1 MIPEIDML
9 VPQGDILIVDDNAA
23 NLDLLGAVLRERQY
37 RVRAVPSGPMA
48 LEAARRHPPELV
60 MLDVNMPGMDG
71 YETCEAF
78 KKDASLA
85 RIPIIFISALDDPLD
100 KVKAFRVGGRDYVT
114 KPFSAEEV
122 LVRVEH
128 QVNLGRLQRE
138 LEIQNQ
144 NLLDANLKL
153 KEVNTL
159 KTNFTAMLV
168 HDLRSPLTVLGLVL
182 EMMQGGGSVSA
193 EALGRAEASCTRIKT
208 LLDEMLEIYRSDS
221 GQIPIEFKEVQ
232 PILWLTTLLAPYHLR
247 ATAVGLEFQ
256 LALPETLPVIRGD
269 EVKLDRA
276 LVNLVDNAFKFTP
289 RGGAVRVE
297 ANVEFGAGVESGLRF
312 LRLSV
317 IDTGRGIPPGDLPF
331 IFDPFRQ
338 SERSDAGRGVGLGLA
353 IVQRLVAA
361 HNGQIRAQSQP
372 GFGSNFSILLPC

>member
-1 MIPEIDML
+1 ML

-37 RVRAVPSGPMA
+37 RVRAVPSGAMA
-48 LEAARRHPPELV
+48 LAAARRHPPELV

-78 KKDASLA
+78 KKDDALA

-100 KVKAFRVGGRDYVT
+100 KVKAFRVGGRDYLT

-144 NLLDANLKL
+144 NLMDANFKL

-168 HDLRSPLTVLGLVL
+168 HDLRSPLTFLGIVL
-182 EMMQGGGSVSA
+182 EKIRGGGPVRDETLGKA
-193 EALGRAEASCTRIKT
+193 EDSCTRIKT
-208 LLDEMLEIYRSDS
+208 LLDEMLEIYRSES
-221 GQIPIEFKEVQ
+221 GQVPMEFSEIETGS
-232 PILWLTTLLAPYHLR
+232 WLASLLAPYQLR
-247 ATAVGLEFQ
+247 GTETGVEFQ
-256 LALPETLPVIRGD
+256 TAIPKDLPMTRGD
-269 EVKLDRA
+269 RPKLDRA
-276 LVNLVDNAFKFTP
+276 VVNLVDNALKFTP

-297 ANVEFGAGVESGLRF
+297 AGVEFGSGVEAGLRF

-317 IDTGRGIPPGDLPF
+317 IDTGRGIPAEDLPF

-338 SERSDAGRGVGLGLA
+338 AERSDAARGVGLGLA

-361 HNGQIRAQSQP
+361 HRGQIRAQSQM
-372 GFGSNFSILLPC
+372 GFGSNFTILLPC

>member
-1 MIPEIDML
+1 ML

-37 RVRAVPSGPMA
+37 RVRAVPSGAMA
-48 LEAARRHPPELV
+48 LAAARRHPPELV

-78 KKDASLA
+78 KQDPVLA

-100 KVKAFRVGGRDYVT
+100 KVRAFRVGGRDYVT

-144 NLLDANLKL
+144 NLLDANFKL

-159 KTNFTAMLV
+159 KTNFTTMLV

-182 EMMQGGGSVSA
+182 ERLREGSA
-193 EALGRAEASCTRIKT
+193 GDGALDKAEASVGRIKT
-208 LLDEMLEIYRSDS
+208 LLDEMLEIYRSES
-221 GQIPIEFKEVQ
+221 GQLPMEFGEID
-232 PILWLTTLLAPYHLR
+232 PGPWLKALMSPYPLR
-247 ATAVGLEFQ
+247 AASAGLEFQ
-256 LALPETLPVIRGD
+256 VAIPEGLPTIRGD
-269 EVKLDRA
+269 VSKLDRV

-289 RGGAVRVE
+289 RGGAVRME
-297 ANVEFGAGVESGLRF
+297 AGVEFGSGVEAGLRF

-317 IDTGRGIPPGDLPF
+317 IDTGRGIPAGDLPY

-338 SERSDAGRGVGLGLA
+338 SERSDASKGVGLGLA

-361 HNGQIRAQSQP
+361 HKGQIRAQSQV
-372 GFGSNFSILLPC
+372 GFGSSFSILLPC

>member
-1 MIPEIDML
+1 MNSEIDML

-23 NLDLLGAVLRERQY
+23 NLDLLGAVLRERDY
-37 RVRAVPSGPMA
+37 RVRAVPSGAMA

-78 KKDASLA
+78 KKEPALA

-159 KTNFTAMLV
+159 KTNFTTMLI

-182 EMMQGGGSVSA
+182 EKIRGGGVVRDDTLGKA
-193 EALGRAEASCTRIKT
+193 EDSCTRIKN
-208 LLDEMLEIYRSDS
+208 LLDEMLEIYRSDT
-221 GQIPIEFKEVQ
+221 GRIPMEFSEIH
-232 PILWLTTLLAPYHLR
+232 PAPWLTALLGQYHLR
-247 ATAVGLEFQ
+247 AASAGVEFQ
-256 LALPETLPVIRGD
+256 VAIPENLPVFQGD
-269 EVKLDRA
+269 QLKLDRA

-297 ANVEFGAGVESGLRF
+297 AGVEFGSGVEAGMRF

-317 IDTGRGIPPGDLPF
+317 IDTGRGIPAADLPF

-338 SERSDAGRGVGLGLA
+338 TERSDASQGVGLGLA

-361 HNGQIRAQSQP
+361 HRGQIRAQSQV

>member
-1 MIPEIDML
+1 ML

-23 NLDLLGAVLRERQY
+23 NLDLLGAVLRERNY
-37 RVRAVPSGPMA
+37 RVRAVPSGRMA

-100 KVKAFRVGGRDYVT
+100 KVRAFRVGGRDYVT

-128 QVNLGRLQRE
+128 QVSLGRLQRE

-144 NLLDANLKL
+144 NLVDANFKL

-159 KTNFTAMLV
+159 KTNFTTMLV

-182 EMMQGGGSVSA
+182 ERLRESGSA
-193 EALGRAEASCTRIKT
+193 GDGALDKAEASLERIKG
-208 LLDEMLEIYRSDS
+208 LLEEMLEIYRSES
-221 GQIPIEFKEVQ
+221 GQLPMEFEEID
-232 PILWLTTLLAPYHLR
+232 PGPWLRALMAPYPMR
-247 ATAVGLEFQ
+247 ATSAGLEFQ
-256 LALPETLPVIRGD
+256 VAVPEGLPVIRGD
-269 EVKLDRA
+269 LSKLDRA

-297 ANVEFGAGVESGLRF
+297 AGVEFGSGVEAGLRF

-317 IDTGRGIPPGDLPF
+317 IDTGRGIPAGDLPY

-338 SERSDAGRGVGLGLA
+338 SERSDASQGVGLGLA

-361 HNGQIRAQSQP
+361 HNGQIRAQSQV
-372 GFGSNFSILLPC
+372 GFGSSFCVLLPC

>member
-1 MIPEIDML
+1 VISETDML

-37 RVRAVPSGPMA
+37 RVRAVPSGAMA

-78 KKDASLA
+78 KKDSSLA

-159 KTNFTAMLV
+159 KTNFTAMLI
-168 HDLRSPLTVLGLVL
+168 HDLRSPLTFLGLVL
-182 EMMQGGGSVSA
+182 DNLRNGMPSREELLAKSEVA
-193 EALGRAEASCTRIKT
+193 FARIKT
-208 LLDEMLEIYRSDS
+208 LLDEMLEIYRSES
-221 GQIPIEFKEVQ
+221 GMLPMEFGEIDTA
-232 PILWLTTLLAPYHLR
+232 PWLVGLVAPYRFR
-247 ATAVGLEFQ
+247 AASAGLEFQ
-256 LALPETLPVIRGD
+256 VALADGLPVLRGD
-269 EVKLDRA
+269 RLKLERA
-276 LVNLVDNAFKFTP
+276 LVNLLDNAFKFTP

-297 ANVEFGAGVESGLRF
+297 AGIEFGSGVEAGLRF

-317 IDTGRGIPPGDLPF
+317 IDTGRGIPAEDLPF

-338 SERSDAGRGVGLGLA
+338 AERSDAGRGVGLGLA

-361 HNGQIRAQSQP
+361 HRGQVRAQSQV
-372 GFGSNFSILLPC
+372 GLGSNFSLLLPC

>member
-1 MIPEIDML
+1 ML
-9 VPQGDILIVDDNAA
+9 VPQGDILIVDDNPD
-23 NLDLLGAVLRERQY
+23 NLDLLGTVLREQQY
-37 RVRAVPSGPMA
+37 RVRAVPSGAMA

-71 YETCEAF
+71 YATCEAF
-78 KKDASLA
+78 KADPRLAS
-85 RIPIIFISALDDPLD
+85 IPIIFISALDDPLD

-114 KPFSAEEV
+114 KPFSTAEV

-128 QVNLGRLQRE
+128 QVNLARLQRE

-144 NLLDANLKL
+144 NLVDANLKL

-168 HDLRSPLTVLGLVL
+168 HDLRSPLTFLGL
-182 EMMQGGGSVSA
+182 
-193 EALGRAEASCTRIKT
+193 ALDSLRNGLGNRDELLDRSEQSFVRIRT
-208 LLDEMLEIYRSDS
+208 LLDEMLEIYRSES
-221 GQIPIEFKEVQ
+221 GQLPMSFGNVD
-232 PILWLTTLLAPYHLR
+232 PTLWLTTVLSPYHLR
-247 ATAVGLEFQ
+247 AAKAGVEFQ
-256 LALPETLPVIRGD
+256 QVIPPDLPAIQGD
-269 EVKLDRA
+269 RPKLDRA

-297 ANVEFGAGVESGLRF
+297 ATLEHGSGVEAGMRF
-312 LRLSV
+312 LKVAV
-317 IDTGRGIPPGDLPF
+317 IDTGRGIPPEHLPY

-338 SERSDAGRGVGLGLA
+338 TQRSDAGGGVGLGLA

-361 HNGQIRAQSQP
+361 HRGQIRAQSQQ
-372 GFGSNFSILLPC
+372 GFGSSFCILLPC

>member
-1 MIPEIDML
+1 ML

-23 NLDLLGAVLRERQY
+23 NLDLLGAVLREREY
-37 RVRAVPSGPMA
+37 RVRAVPSGAMA

-78 KKDASLA
+78 KKEPVLA

-159 KTNFTAMLV
+159 KTNFTTMLV

-182 EMMQGGGSVSA
+182 EKLRGGGVVRDDTLGKA
-193 EALGRAEASCTRIKT
+193 EDSCTRIKN
-208 LLDEMLEIYRSDS
+208 LLDEMLEIYRSDT
-221 GQIPIEFKEVQ
+221 GQIPMEFSEIH
-232 PILWLTTLLAPYHLR
+232 PAPWLAALLGQYHLR
-247 ATAVGLEFQ
+247 AASAGVEFQ
-256 LALPETLPVIRGD
+256 VAIPESLPVLRGD
-269 EVKLDRA
+269 QLKLDRA
-276 LVNLVDNAFKFTP
+276 LVNLVDNAFKFTS

-297 ANVEFGAGVESGLRF
+297 AGIEFGSGVEAGLRF

-317 IDTGRGIPPGDLPF
+317 IDTGRGIPAGDLPF

-338 SERSDAGRGVGLGLA
+338 TERSDASQGVGLGLA

-361 HNGQIRAQSQP
+361 HRGQIRAQSQV

>member
-1 MIPEIDML
+1 ML

-37 RVRAVPSGPMA
+37 RVRAVPSGAMA
-48 LEAARRHPPELV
+48 LAAARRHPPELV

-78 KKDASLA
+78 KQDPVLA

-100 KVKAFRVGGRDYVT
+100 KVRAFQVGGRDYVT

-144 NLLDANLKL
+144 NLVDANLKL

-159 KTNFTAMLV
+159 KTNFTTMLV
-168 HDLRSPLTVLGLVL
+168 HDLRSPLTVLRLVL
-182 EMMQGGGSVSA
+182 ERLREGSA
-193 EALGRAEASCTRIKT
+193 GDGALDKAEASVGRIKT
-208 LLDEMLEIYRSDS
+208 LLDEMLEIYRSES
-221 GQIPIEFKEVQ
+221 GQLPMEFGEIE
-232 PILWLTTLLAPYHLR
+232 PGPWLKALMAPYPLR
-247 ATAVGLEFQ
+247 AASAGLEFQ
-256 LALPETLPVIRGD
+256 VGIPDGLPMIRAD
-269 EVKLDRA
+269 VSKLDRV

-297 ANVEFGAGVESGLRF
+297 AGIEFGSGVEAGLRF

-317 IDTGRGIPPGDLPF
+317 IDTGRGIPAGDLPY

-338 SERSDAGRGVGLGLA
+338 SERSDASKGVGLGLA

-361 HNGQIRAQSQP
+361 HKGQIRAQSQV
-372 GFGSNFSILLPC
+372 GFGSSFSILLPC

>member
-1 MIPEIDML
+1 MIPETDML

-23 NLDLLGAVLRERQY
+23 NLDLLSAVLRERQY

-78 KKDASLA
+78 KKDQSLA

-159 KTNFTAMLV
+159 KTNFTTMLV
-168 HDLRSPLTVLGLVL
+168 HDLRSPLTVIGLVL
-182 EMMQGGGSVSA
+182 EKVRGRSSA
-193 EALGRAEASCTRIKT
+193 NDEALDKAETSCARIKA
-208 LLDEMLEIYRSDS
+208 LLDEMLEIYRSDT
-221 GQIPIEFKEVQ
+221 GQVPIEFGEIEPVS
-232 PILWLTTLLAPYHLR
+232 WLAALMAPYHLR
-247 ATAVGLEFQ
+247 AASTGVEFQ
-256 LALPETLPVIRGD
+256 LAVPGNLPRILGD
-269 EVKLDRA
+269 QQKLDRV

-297 ANVEFGAGVESGLRF
+297 TGVEFGSGVEAGLRF

-317 IDTGRGIPPGDLPF
+317 IDTGRGIPAGDLPF

-338 SERSDAGRGVGLGLA
+338 SERSDASQGVGLGLA

>member
-1 MIPEIDML
+1 ML
-9 VPQGDILIVDDNAA
+9 VPQGDILIVDDNSD
-23 NLDLLGAVLRERQY
+23 NLDLLGTVLRQQKY
-37 RVRAVPSGPMA
+37 RVRAVPSGAMA

-78 KKDASLA
+78 KADEQLA
-85 RIPIIFISALDDPLD
+85 GIPVIFISALDDPLD

-114 KPFSAEEV
+114 KPFSEAEV

-128 QVNLGRLQRE
+128 QVNLARLQRE

-144 NLLDANLKL
+144 NLIDANLKL
-153 KEVNTL
+153 KEVNNL

-168 HDLRSPLTVLGLVL
+168 HDLRSPLTFLGFAIDNLRNGIGNKEDL
-182 EMMQGGGSVSA
+182 LSKSEQSFKKI
-193 EALGRAEASCTRIKT
+193 CN
-208 LLDEMLEIYRSDS
+208 LLDEMLEIYRSES
-221 GQIPIEFKEVQ
+221 GQLPMECSDIE
-232 PILWLTTLLAPYHLR
+232 PNPWLATLLAPYEMR
-247 ATAVGLEFQ
+247 AAKAGLEFQ
-256 LALPETLPVIRGD
+256 VEVPSGLPVLKGD
-269 EVKLDRA
+269 RAKLDRA

-289 RGGAVRVE
+289 KGGAVKVE
-297 ANVEFGAGVESGLRF
+297 AAIDHGAGVEAGLRF

-317 IDTGRGIPPGDLPF
+317 IDTGRGIPAEDLPY

-338 SERSDAGRGVGLGLA
+338 SQRSAASGGVGLGLA

-361 HNGQIRAQSQP
+361 HKGQIRAQSQQ
-372 GFGSNFSILLPC
+372 GFGSSFVIHLPC

>member
-1 MIPEIDML
+1 ML

-37 RVRAVPSGPMA
+37 RVRAVPSGAMA

-78 KKDASLA
+78 KKDPMLA

-100 KVKAFRVGGRDYVT
+100 KVRAFRVGGRDYVT

-144 NLLDANLKL
+144 NLVDANLKL

-159 KTNFTAMLV
+159 KTNFTTMLV

-182 EMMQGGGSVSA
+182 ERLREGGSA
-193 EALGRAEASCTRIKT
+193 GDGTLDKAEASLGRIKG
-208 LLDEMLEIYRSDS
+208 LLDEMLEIYRSES
-221 GQIPIEFKEVQ
+221 GQLPMEFGEID
-232 PILWLTTLLAPYHLR
+232 PGPWLRAVLSPYPLR
-247 ATAVGLEFQ
+247 ATSAGLEFQ
-256 LALPETLPVIRGD
+256 MAVPEDLPIIRGD
-269 EVKLDRA
+269 VSKLDRV

-289 RGGAVRVE
+289 RGGAVRMEASLEFGSGVE
-297 ANVEFGAGVESGLRF
+297 AGLRF

-317 IDTGRGIPPGDLPF
+317 IDTGRGIPAGDLPY

-338 SERSDAGRGVGLGLA
+338 TERSDASQGVGLGLA

-361 HNGQIRAQSQP
+361 HKGQIRAQSQV
-372 GFGSNFSILLPC
+372 GLGSSFSVLLPC

>member
-1 MIPEIDML
+1 MIPETDML

-23 NLDLLGAVLRERQY
+23 NLDLLSAVLRERQY

-78 KKDASLA
+78 KKDQSLA

-159 KTNFTAMLV
+159 KTNFTTMLV
-168 HDLRSPLTVLGLVL
+168 HDLRSPLTVIGLVL
-182 EMMQGGGSVSA
+182 EKVRGRSSA
-193 EALGRAEASCTRIKT
+193 NDEALDKAETSCARIKA
-208 LLDEMLEIYRSDS
+208 LLDEMLEIYRSDT
-221 GQIPIEFKEVQ
+221 GQVPIEFGEIE
-232 PILWLTTLLAPYHLR
+232 PASWLVSLMAPYHLR
-247 ATAVGLEFQ
+247 AASAGVEFQ
-256 LALPETLPVIRGD
+256 LAVPGNLPRILGD
-269 EVKLDRA
+269 QQKLDRV

-297 ANVEFGAGVESGLRF
+297 TGVEFGSGVESGLRF

-317 IDTGRGIPPGDLPF
+317 IDTGRGIPAGDLPF

-338 SERSDAGRGVGLGLA
+338 SERSDASQGVGLGLA

>member
-1 MIPEIDML
+1 MTWEIGML
-9 VPQGDILIVDDNAA
+9 VPQGDILIVDDNPA

-37 RVRAVPSGPMA
+37 RVRAVPSGAMA

-78 KKDASLA
+78 KKDPALV

-100 KVKAFRVGGRDYVT
+100 KVKAFKVGGRDYVT

-144 NLLDANLKL
+144 NLADANLKL

-159 KTNFTAMLV
+159 KTNFTTMLI
-168 HDLRSPLTVLGLVL
+168 HDLRSPLTVIGLVL
-182 EMMQGGGSVSA
+182 EKLRGGSSSSDG
-193 EALGRAEASCTRIKT
+193 ALDKAEASCTRIKA
-208 LLDEMLEIYRSDS
+208 LLDEMLEIYRSDT
-221 GQIPIEFKEVQ
+221 GQIPIEFGEID
-232 PILWLTTLLAPYHLR
+232 PAPWLATLLAPYQLR
-247 ATAVGLEFQ
+247 AASAGVEFQ
-256 LALPETLPVIRGD
+256 LAIPEELPLIRGD
-269 EVKLDRA
+269 QQKLDRV

-297 ANVEFGAGVESGLRF
+297 TGIEFGSGVEAGLRF

-317 IDTGRGIPPGDLPF
+317 VDTGRGIPAGDLPF

-338 SERSDAGRGVGLGLA
+338 TERADASRGVGLGLA

-361 HNGQIRAQSQP
+361 HRGQIRAQSQV
-372 GFGSNFSILLPC
+372 GFGSNFSVLLPC